1 MAKIDMGRSR
11 FKIQRRL
18 GVELPG
24 LGKAGALERKPYGP
38 GQHGMQRKKLSDYT
52 VRLVE
57 KQKVM
62 FNYGLR
68 ESQLRNYVKKSK
80 KVKTQSWVDTMIV
93 TLESR
98 LDNVVFRLNW
108 AFDSSCSPDG
118 FA

>member
-1 MAKIDMGRSR
+1 MPSLKNFRNAGLVLSYNNCFPLLPKEKIMAKIDMGRSR

-68 ESQLRNYVKKSK
+68 ESQLRNYAKEITEI
-80 KVKTQSWVDTMIV
+80 KTAPLVI
-93 TLESR
+93 
-98 LDNVVFRLNW
+98 
-108 AFDSSCSPDG
+108 
-118 FA
+118 